1 MRIKKLVAAVVG
13 RHGSRDPF
21 FICERL
27 NIEIIYYHF
36 SENIKGF
43 FVKDNLKKQFI
54 IALNSH
60 LLPRTRKAVLSHELG
75 HAYLH
80 PELSRYYIKRN
91 TLFSTDKFEREA
103 DIFAAELLVPDLEL
117 IKHLKERSTLLKMSY
132 ELDVP
137 LELLRIKIGNG
148 RFDGE
153 YYV

>member
-1 MRIKKLVAAVVG
+1 MRIKKLVDAVVG

-43 FVKDNLKKQFI
+43 FVKDNLKRQFI
-54 IALNSH
+54 IAINSR
-60 LLPRTRKAVLSHELG
+60 LPPRTRKAVLSHELG

-103 DIFAAELLVPDLEL
+103 DIFAAELLVPDIEL